1 MRIKELEQRLE
12 ARPATES
19 RITKLEDRNAFLCS
33 QLLENH
39 KKMTSLHF
47 TLKAL
52 VDSSAK
58 ILEEVV
64 SVQQRPRVSETDT
77 PCFSTDKLQQHVA

>member
-12 ARPATES
+12 ARPATETQ
-19 RITKLEDRNAFLCS
+19 ITALEDRNAFLCN

-39 KKMTSLHF
+39 KKMISIHFSLK
-47 TLKAL
+47 TLI
-52 VDSSAK
+52 DSSAK

-64 SVQQRPRVSETDT
+64 SP
-77 PCFSTDKLQQHVA
+77 